1 MLFESLSIL
10 CVYNNSRISFYT
22 LILAFRFLH
31 RSHFVLPIIFDYG
44 LEINKEYLVMGIMT
58 FKKSDN
64 LYFLIDEDSR
74 PGWFPH
80 QIFEIESNE
89 LPFNW
94 FVRINKDNKHTDYRN
109 LIGFAELCNDEDFF
123 NKLLERDEA
132 TLRTYFRRKMEL
144 EKEWDDINY
153 VINSLLVG
161 K

>member
-1 MLFESLSIL
+1 MKVKCL
-10 CVYNNSRISFYT
+10 YNDPSNVGEGI
-22 LILAFRFLH
+22 
-31 RSHFVLPIIFDYG
+31 PNDFDYG

-123 NKLLERDEA
+123 KRSS
-132 TLRTYFRRKMEL
+132 
-144 EKEWDDINY
+144 IN
-153 VINSLLVG
+153 
-161 K
+161 

>member
-1 MLFESLSIL
+1 MVSI
-10 CVYNNSRISFYT
+10 
-22 LILAFRFLH
+22 
-31 RSHFVLPIIFDYG
+31 
-44 LEINKEYLVMGIMT
+44 
-58 FKKSDN
+58 SD
-64 LYFLIDEDSR
+64 
-74 PGWFPH
+74 
-80 QIFEIESNE
+80 FEIVSNE

-94 FVRINKDNKHTDYRN
+94 FVSINKDNKYTDYRN

-144 EKEWDDINY
+144 EKEWEDISY

>member
-1 MLFESLSIL
+1 MKVKCL
-10 CVYNNSRISFYT
+10 YNDPSNVGEGI
-22 LILAFRFLH
+22 
-31 RSHFVLPIIFDYG
+31 PNDFDYG

-123 NKLLERDEA
+123 NKLLERDES